1 VGDRPR
7 VLLVTSGDATEGRG
21 HVSRTVTLARA
32 LGSGAAVA
40 VSVLRGGLTP
50 TDESRLAGAGAVR
63 APGLPEPAGFDVVV
77 VDLPDPNEPVG
88 PCPAERLV
96 VFDDGARFRGAAAI
110 VVQPSLPSWAG
121 PGWADR
127 ILAGSAVAPIRPE
140 IRRLAADPP
149 PTADPP
155 EVVVCFGGS
164 DPFDVTSRLVP
175 AVAGAVTATADPPR
189 AAVVAIVGPG
199 YRGGLGA
206 DGRWTL
212 LRDPDDL
219 DRRLAAAQLAV
230 IGAGTMKLEVA
241 HLGIPA
247 LLVAASDDQLPVA
260 EPFAATGAARY
271 LGDGRTIDPGEVA
284 TAVSTLLAD
293 EGTRRAMG
301 EAGRA
306 AVDGRG
312 ADRVAAAILEIAT
325 RP

>member
-21 HVSRTVTLARA
+21 HVSRSVTLAQA
-32 LGSGAAVA
+32 LGAGAAVA

-50 TDESRLAGAGAVR
+50 MDESRLTGAGAAR

-77 VDLPDPNEPVG
+77 VDLPDPNEAVG

-96 VFDDGARFRGAAAI
+96 VFDDSARFRGAAAI
-110 VVQPSLPSWAG
+110 VVQPSLPAWAG

-127 ILAGSAVAPIRPE
+127 ILAGSAFAPIRPE
-140 IRRLAADPP
+140 LRRLAADPP
-149 PTADPP
+149 PRADPP

-164 DPFDVTSRLVP
+164 DPSDVSSRLVP
-175 AVAGAVTATADPPR
+175 AVAAAVTATADPLR

-199 YRGGLGA
+199 YRGA
-206 DGRWTL
+206 MEPSSRWIV

-219 DRRLAAAQLAV
+219 DRRLATALLAV

-241 HLGIPA
+241 HLGTPA

-271 LGDGRTIDPGEVA
+271 LGDGRTIDAGEVA
-284 TAVSTLLAD
+284 AAVSTLLAD
-293 EGTRRAMG
+293 EGTRTAMG

-312 ADRVAAAILEIAT
+312 ADRLAGAILELAA

>member
-1 VGDRPR
+1 MDDRPR

-21 HVSRTVTLARA
+21 HVSRTVTLAQA
-32 LGSGAAVA
+32 LGAGASVA

-50 TDESRLAGAGAVR
+50 MDESRLAAAGAVR
-63 APGLPEPAGFDVVV
+63 APGLPEPAAFEIVV
-77 VDLPDPNEPVG
+77 VDLPDPNESVG

-110 VVQPSLPSWAG
+110 VVQPSLPAWAG

-127 ILAGSAVAPIRPE
+127 VLAGAAVAPIRPE
-140 IRRLAADPP
+140 LRRLATDPP
-149 PTADPP
+149 PAADPP

-175 AVAGAVTATADPPR
+175 AVAGAVTATADPLR
-189 AAVVAIVGPG
+189 ASVVAIVGPG
-199 YRGGLGA
+199 YRGRLA
-206 DGRWTL
+206 PDARWTI

-219 DRRLAAAQLAV
+219 DRRLATALLAV

-260 EPFAATGAARY
+260 APFAATGAARY
-271 LGDGRTIDPGEVA
+271 LGDGRTIDPGDVA
-284 TAVSTLLAD
+284 TAVSSLLAD
-293 EGTRRAMG
+293 DGTRRAMG

-306 AVDGRG
+306 AVDGHG
-312 ADRVAAAILEIAT
+312 ADRLATAILRIAA